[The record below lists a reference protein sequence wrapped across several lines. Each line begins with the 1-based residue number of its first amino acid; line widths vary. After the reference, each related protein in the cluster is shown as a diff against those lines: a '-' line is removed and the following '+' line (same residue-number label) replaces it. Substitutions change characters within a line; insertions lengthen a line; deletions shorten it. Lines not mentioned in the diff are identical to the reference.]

1 MDYLK
6 CYCAPQR
13 TLHRKEHT
21 RYAAPPR
28 RPHSRCGPRHC
39 TARRGVGVERLRTI
53 AILQICA
60 LLKLIISNLAH
71 IVVAVRLIAM
81 HLFKLTT
88 EVVRIG
94 NILLIRINHLQQT
107 VVLRFY
113 MEKLSKIQGKYPL
126 ISPDG
131 F

>member
-6 CYCAPQR
+6 SYCAPQR

-21 RYAAPPR
+21 RYTAPPR
-28 RPHSRCGPRHC
+28 RPHSRCCPRHC
-39 TARRGVGVERLRTI
+39 TALRGVGVERLRTI

-81 HLFKLTT
+81 NLLKLIA
-88 EVVRIG
+88 EVARIG
-94 NILLIRINHLQQT
+94 NLLLVWIDNL
-107 VVLRFY
+107 
-113 MEKLSKIQGKYPL
+113 
-126 ISPDG
+126 
-131 F
+131 

>member
-21 RYAAPPR
+21 RYTAPPR
-28 RPHSRCGPRHC
+28 RPHSRCCPHHC
-39 TARRGVGVERLRTI
+39 TALRGVGVERLRTI

-81 HLFKLTT
+81 NLFKQTA

-94 NILLIRINHLQQT
+94 NLLLVWIDNL
-107 VVLRFY
+107 
-113 MEKLSKIQGKYPL
+113 
-126 ISPDG
+126 
-131 F
+131 